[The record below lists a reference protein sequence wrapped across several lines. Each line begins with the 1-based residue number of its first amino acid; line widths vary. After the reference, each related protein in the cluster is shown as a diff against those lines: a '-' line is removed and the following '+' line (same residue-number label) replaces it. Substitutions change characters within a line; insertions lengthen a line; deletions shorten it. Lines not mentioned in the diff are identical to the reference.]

1 MLKFINVR
9 KAFGK
14 KTILN
19 DVSFHIFPGEKVG
32 LVGPNGAGKSTIFR
46 LMIGEHGPE
55 KGEVAIRKNARI
67 GNLKQQLSEED
78 KNTPLL
84 AYTQNAIPQLNVI
97 NDEIEK
103 IESSFGELDGE
114 ELDKALNRLGDLQTD
129 FEQLGGYEMEYRAET
144 ALCGLGFTEA
154 QFDKPLR
161 EFSGG
166 WQMRADLART
176 LISNPDLLLLDEP
189 TNYLDVP
196 AIEWLQEYLHS
207 FQGTLI
213 LISHDRYLL
222 NQLTEV
228 TQEVFGGKVTRYP
241 GNYDYYVK
249 QRDERNV
256 QLEAAY
262 KNQQAK
268 KEKLE
273 SFITKFK
280 AKASKASQAQSRM
293 KQLEKMEEI
302 DAPMQAVQ
310 GAKIRLGEP
319 PRCGPMIVEMDKIS
333 KSYDGENWIY
343 RDASLTVHNG
353 DKLGIVGTNGMG
365 KTTFMRMM
373 AGTLEFNSGERRPGH
388 NVKMGYHSQ
397 DYTETLNAH
406 QTVFECAKS
415 AGGTGGDNALRAIL
429 GSFGFQGDDVNKEVG
444 VLSGGE
450 KVRISLARLLLNPPN
465 FLMLDEPTTHLDIQS
480 REALQEALREFP
492 GTICLVSHDIEF
504 VRAVAEEIIEVTP
517 DGLRRFHGD
526 YDYYREKILAEQKAE
541 KESHNDSS
549 KGAKNNNNAKKEA
562 ELQAQLEK
570 EAAEKAEAEK
580 KKNEPQLSGA
590 ERKEL
595 KRKQSDARKEMGKKK
610 RPLEKKLE
618 TAETLIMELEE
629 EEQDIFAAFEGD
641 LASNVIQ
648 EYNTRLAEIK
658 KEKETAEEQWSE
670 ITMELEEIEAEYSEI
685 LGIEL

>member
-1 MLKFINVR
+1 MLKFVNVR

-46 LMIGEHGPE
+46 ILIGEHGPD
-55 KGEVAIRKNARI
+55 KGEFVMRKSIRV

-84 AYTQNAIPQLNVI
+84 AYTQNAIPQLNTI
-97 NDEIEK
+97 NDEIER
-103 IESSFGELDGE
+103 IENSFGELDDDAME
-114 ELDKALNRLGDLQTD
+114 KALNRLGDLQTD

-144 ALCGLGFTEA
+144 ALCGLGFTED
-154 QFDKPLR
+154 QFLKPLR

-207 FQGTLI
+207 FLGTLI

-228 TQEVFGGKVTRYP
+228 TQEVFQGKVTRYP

-249 QRDERNV
+249 MRDERNI

-273 SFITKFK
+273 GFITKFK

-319 PRCGPMIVEMDKIS
+319 PRCGPTIVEMDNIS

-343 RDASLTVHNG
+343 KGASLTVHNG

-373 AGTLEFNSGERRPGH
+373 AGTLDFNSGERRPGH

-397 DYTETLNAH
+397 DYTETLRPE

-429 GSFGFQGDDVNKEVG
+429 GSFGFSGDDVNKEVG

-504 VRAVAEEIIEVTP
+504 VRAVSEEIIEVTP
-517 DGLRRFHGD
+517 AGMRRFHGD
-526 YDYYREKILAEQKAE
+526 YDYYREKTLEEAKALKEGEQ
-541 KESHNDSS
+541 DSS
-549 KGAKNNNNAKKEA
+549 NKGKKKSKKKEA
-562 ELQAQLEK
+562 ELAPVEIV
-570 EAAEKAEAEK
+570 EEKAPES
-580 KKNEPQLSGA
+580 NEPKLSSA

-618 TAETLIMELEE
+618 SAENTITDLGE

-648 EYNTRLAEIK
+648 EYNTRLAEIS
-658 KEKETAEEQWSE
+658 KEKEAAEDQWTE
-670 ITMELEEIEAEYSEI
+670 ITTELEEIEAEYSEI
-685 LGIEL
+685 LDKEL